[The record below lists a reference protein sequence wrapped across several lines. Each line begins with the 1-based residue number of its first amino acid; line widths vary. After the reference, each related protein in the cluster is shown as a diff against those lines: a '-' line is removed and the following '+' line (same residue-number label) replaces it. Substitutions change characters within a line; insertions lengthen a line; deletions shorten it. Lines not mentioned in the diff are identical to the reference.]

1 MIMNKPVS
9 FIAILFFIVSNAFAQ
24 TEQKIEKKKGSIYF
38 AWGYN
43 KDFFS
48 KSDIHFHN
56 SGSDQYDFTLYNLT
70 AKDRPGFDQ
79 IFTSTLS
86 IPQYVYRFGYYFNDK
101 RNLGIEINFD
111 HVKYVMNDNQKA
123 HLKGVIHGNSYD
135 VDTMVTPDFLKFE
148 HTNGANFLML
158 NVLKKQ
164 QLLESK
170 NKKHILNAVLKVG
183 GGIVIP
189 KTDVTLFGTRLDNV
203 FHIAGYVTGVDAGFR
218 YEFFKH
224 FFTDASFKGT
234 YANYYNVLT
243 VGTGKANHTFFT
255 GEIIWGFG
263 AQFPL

>member
-1 MIMNKPVS
+1 MNKSV
-9 FIAILFFIVSNAFAQ
+9 ILFCLMFFLVSIGKAQ
-24 TEQKIEKKKGSIYF
+24 SEQKQEKQKGSIYF

-48 KSDIHFHN
+48 KSDIHFQN
-56 SGSDQYDFTLYNLT
+56 NGSDQYDFTLYNLT

-79 IFTSTLS
+79 ILATTLS

-101 RNLGIEINFD
+101 HNLGIEINFD
-111 HVKYVMNDNQKA
+111 HAKYVMNDNQPA
-123 HLKGVIHGNSYD
+123 HLKGTIHGNSYD
-135 VDTMVTPDFLKFE
+135 VDTMVTTNFLKFE

-158 NVLKKQ
+158 NILKKQ

-203 FHIAGYVTGVDAGFR
+203 FHIAGYITGVDAGLR

-234 YANYYNVLT
+234 FANYYNVLT
-243 VGTGKANHTFFT
+243 VGTGKADHTFFT
-255 GEIIWGFG
+255 GEIIWAFG